1 MLADSQESAPERERQ
16 TKEATNRKKPAAAAR
31 PAPREASGKLP
42 AAGTSAKE
50 AGAARVRG
58 VSRKTTQKAADSE
71 KIFHKPI
78 CKRPAAAST
87 TIAKE
92 NRGRKPVM
100 RRMEALEAKHPWGR
114 EGGPPPAS
122 EEELQSLAAGM
133 VRLRKEAKNFSRP
146 ERADATTLALK
157 ERAEAML
164 HIMRNK
170 ARIGFGGG
178 FAMASHGLSLNRS
191 AGLAIAKR
199 ARKLA
204 DDLEAHFDPE
214 STPSVLIEEGIAM
227 SYASE
232 CA

>member
-1 MLADSQESAPERERQ
+1 
-16 TKEATNRKKPAAAAR
+16 
-31 PAPREASGKLP
+31 
-42 AAGTSAKE
+42 
-50 AGAARVRG
+50 
-58 VSRKTTQKAADSE
+58 
-71 KIFHKPI
+71 
-78 CKRPAAAST
+78 
-87 TIAKE
+87 
-92 NRGRKPVM
+92 M
-100 RRMEALEAKHPWGR
+100 RRLEALEAKHPWGR

-122 EEELQSLAAGM
+122 KEELQSLTAGM
-133 VRLRKEAKNFSRP
+133 VRLRKEAWNFSRR

-157 ERAEAML
+157 GRAEAML

-191 AGLAIAKR
+191 AGLAFAKR

-204 DDLEAHFDPE
+204 DDLVAHFEPA
-214 STPSVLIEEGIAM
+214 SMPSVLIEEGIAM